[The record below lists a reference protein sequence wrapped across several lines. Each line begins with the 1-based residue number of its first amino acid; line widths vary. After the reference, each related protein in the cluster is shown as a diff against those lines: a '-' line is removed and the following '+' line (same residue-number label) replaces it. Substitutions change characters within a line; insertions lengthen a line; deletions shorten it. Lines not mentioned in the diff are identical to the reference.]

1 MTEAS
6 CAIVLCGD
14 SNPDIALGLAVT
26 IYSALANLSD
36 DCRPDLYIIDCGI
49 TDEAKRR
56 LARVA
61 AGGRSDVEVHWVD
74 FDPDVLDAIPNR
86 SPFPPVIF
94 ARLFMAELIPPSVR
108 RVVYLDA
115 DLLVQRDLSSLLLL
129 DLGGSPIAAVR
140 DLGIGSVGAGDQQR
154 AYFNSGVLVVDTAA
168 YRQAGIKEL
177 ALDYAASGGRAR
189 FPDQDSLNAV
199 VDSWVELD
207 YSWNFLMGH
216 VRFDRTGAW
225 TTREEMARLYSQV
238 KRGPVILHFTA
249 HSKPWSPRQTGPGS
263 LRWTMWLIRSRWFS
277 WPELVAW
284 LSSWI
289 FMSLVVHLRL
299 RLGTMRL
306 RLRTALRNRLR
317 SQLM

>member
-207 YSWNFLMGH
+207 YSWNLQIGGLAFGLG
-216 VRFDRTGAW
+216 DAW
-225 TTREEMARLYSQV
+225 LSRKQLARLYSDLR
-238 KRGPVILHFTA
+238 RGAVVLHFTTGF
-249 HSKPWSPRQTGPGS
+249 KPWSRLRTRRGS
-263 LRWTMWLIRSRWFS
+263 LRWALWLARSDWFS
-277 WPELVAW
+277 QRELARW
-284 LSSWI
+284 LSGWFVASA
-289 FMSLVVHLRL
+289 VAHLRL
-299 RLGTMRL
+299 RIGTKRL
-306 RLRTALRNRLR
+306 QLHNALLDRLR
-317 SQLM
+317 S